1 VGEATRIRSLRPP
14 KPAIDPWKPVD
25 VLLEEERQADGALAS
40 CMTVFLAGAECPFTC
55 VHCDLWRFTLDEP
68 TPPGAIP
75 SQVERALA
83 TRVEEPLP
91 EAIKLYNASNFFD
104 PRAVPPGD
112 LPTLAGQLAPFRR
125 VTVESHPRLVGEA
138 CTRFAASLPGR
149 LEVAMG
155 LETVHPTALPRLNKQ
170 MTLPQFDA
178 AVARLQS
185 CGIGTRAFVL
195 LSPPYVPPR
204 DAVEWAVRSVDHAL
218 DLGVDVVSLIP
229 MRGGD
234 GVLRRLA
241 DEGVLVPPS
250 LEMFDQ
256 AMEQCL
262 GLGRGVVLADLWDAE
277 AMKGCMECRG
287 RRIAHLRDMNRS
299 GRVGARVT
307 CRRCGPQGGG
317 TA

>member
-1 VGEATRIRSLRPP
+1 MSNGGEAGRIRSLRPP
-14 KPAIDPWKPVD
+14 KPAVDPWKPIDILV
-25 VLLEEERQADGALAS
+25 EEERRADGALAS

-55 VHCDLWRFTLDEP
+55 VHCDLWRFTLDGP
-68 TPPGAIP
+68 TPPGALP
-75 SQVERALA
+75 SQLEQALA
-83 TRVEEPLP
+83 SRISEPLP

-104 PRAVPPGD
+104 PRAVPPED
-112 LPTLAGQLAPFRR
+112 LPTLAAQLARFRR

-138 CTRFAASLPGR
+138 CTRFAGLLPGR

-155 LETVHPTALPRLNKQ
+155 LETVHPAALPRLNKQ

-178 AVARLQS
+178 AVASLQS
-185 CGIGTRAFVL
+185 RGIGTRAFVL
-195 LSPPYVPPR
+195 LSPPFVPAQ
-204 DAVEWAVRSVDHAL
+204 DAIEWAVRSVEHAL

-234 GVLRRLA
+234 GELGRLA
-241 DEGVLVPPS
+241 DQGALTPPS

-277 AMKGCMECRG
+277 AMTGCIGCRK

-299 GRVGARVT
+299 GLFGSRVT
-307 CRRCGPQGGG
+307 CDQCGPQG
-317 TA
+317 